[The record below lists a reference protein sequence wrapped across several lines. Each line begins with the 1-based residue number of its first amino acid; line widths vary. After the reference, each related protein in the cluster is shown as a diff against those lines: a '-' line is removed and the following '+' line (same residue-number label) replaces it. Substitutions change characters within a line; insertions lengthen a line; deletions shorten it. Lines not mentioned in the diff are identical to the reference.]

1 MSDTKPT
8 HTEVDSKVI
17 DSPISGPAFNLAKET
32 KLQEKRSSTS
42 SDEAG
47 MSSAEE
53 ETGSAKELGF
63 VISAL
68 QDTLLQNQAK
78 KDLNPREENVQQQ
91 PKYIS
96 EESKLPESEP
106 KETVEKK
113 EDDSIESKKENVNKN
128 ERAEVITSYD
138 KFETDQVSQ
147 TSDNATIEASEIEPA
162 PVEDTKETIVSESKE
177 KEVQHHI
184 EELNKVE
191 MEKKHET
198 QSDNDQSS
206 EEESV
211 SVPTS
216 VTDVSSEE
224 EEKQQEK
231 EQKTFKD
238 VVEDLSP
245 PTPGIP
251 PQSQPF
257 DLAGRSS
264 EDLGDVET
272 YSANLIA
279 LNKIDLKNIKENTL
293 SPRQQEKAD
302 EPILRAIRHLFNNRF
317 MKAKRLFEK
326 QAETDPLYALGLGSM
341 AFLKAIMT
349 TDDAMTKNA
358 IEVLTATY
366 SVANAQ
372 IDAATK
378 KTVGNS
384 VYQTM
389 NNYYNYIK
397 FARRSGGL
405 PTSPKPATLKSIQKN
420 GVTFLPNGVLRA
432 HVAKAECCLQ
442 IAILQLLQETIMGYV
457 KCGMNLRRAY
467 TSYSLVWQEYKRMG
481 QVYHD
486 FIDRDTISGI
496 QFGIGAVHL
505 VLSSLPQ
512 KVLRIVSAFGWKA
525 DKHLGFAL
533 LKLCIDD
540 RRIRSPMASLMLLA
554 YYTTLTSLCPQIL
567 SNDYTQPAI
576 ETLLDAQ
583 KTYPNSAFFLYFAG
597 KTSRIARNMP
607 LSTQSF
613 TYGIEISKNEWAEVE
628 VLHMCSYEIAFNH
641 MMEHNWE
648 EAANIFDTLYKDRYW
663 SPAIFR
669 YLTGACL
676 DMVGQRTEAILAFAE
691 VPQLITKKTQNAS
704 LVERYVLRKVTAFQE
719 CGYQDMDMSLC
730 AMEYL
735 YLFTGFDFM
744 SQEYLEKSLEIVDH
758 ALAQIVEAEKIEFS
772 IRTRELVPGTPAPN
786 YFDQRGALLLIKSS
800 LYNVL
805 GRFKESVIHLN
816 WIMDHQNE
824 ITADRWVIPYTYWE
838 AGVTSW
844 GMNNKTRSRSFWE
857 TALKYNKYDF
867 EYRMAMRVSLA
878 LTKADEI
885 GVPKPED
892 PDPAKRHQTNK
903 REPIIKLDSIE
914 GRPPTH
920 LDGVRVPADRFE
932 PIAFRAI

>member
-1 MSDTKPT
+1 M
-8 HTEVDSKVI
+8 V
-17 DSPISGPAFNLAKET
+17 
-32 KLQEKRSSTS
+32 
-42 SDEAG
+42 
-47 MSSAEE
+47 EE
-53 ETGSAKELGF
+53 EEK
-63 VISAL
+63 
-68 QDTLLQNQAK
+68 
-78 KDLNPREENVQQQ
+78 
-91 PKYIS
+91 
-96 EESKLPESEP
+96 
-106 KETVEKK
+106 TVE
-113 EDDSIESKKENVNKN
+113 N
-128 ERAEVITSYD
+128 
-138 KFETDQVSQ
+138 
-147 TSDNATIEASEIEPA
+147 EIEP
-162 PVEDTKETIVSESKE
+162 DTITCLEEQKQKE
-177 KEVQHHI
+177 EVQ
-184 EELNKVE
+184 
-191 MEKKHET
+191 
-198 QSDNDQSS
+198 SNDSS
-206 EEESV
+206 EEESAP
-211 SVPTS
+211 S
-216 VTDVSSEE
+216 TDLSSEE
-224 EEKQQEK
+224 EEQVEFKQA
-231 EQKTFKD
+231 
-238 VVEDLSP
+238 VEDLSP

-251 PQSQPF
+251 PQGQSF
-257 DLAGRSS
+257 ELTERAS
-264 EDLGDVET
+264 EDMGDVET

-279 LNKIDLKNIKENTL
+279 LNKIDLKNIKENAL
-293 SPRQQEKAD
+293 SPRQQERAD

-326 QAETDPLYALGLGSM
+326 EAETDPLYALGLGSM
-341 AFLKAIMT
+341 AFLK
-349 TDDAMTKNA
+349 DDAMTKNA
-358 IEVLTATY
+358 IEVLTTTY

-384 VYQTM
+384 VYQAM

-405 PTSPKPATLKSIQKN
+405 PSSPKPATLKSIQKN

-442 IAILQLLQETIMGYV
+442 IAILQLLQETVMGYV

-533 LKLCIDD
+533 LKLCIED

-613 TYGIEISKNEWAEVE
+613 RYGIEISKNEWAEVE
-628 VLHMCSYEIAFNH
+628 VFHMCSYEIAFNH
-641 MMEHNWE
+641 MMEHQWQ
-648 EAANIFDTLYKDRYW
+648 EAAQLFDTLYKERYW

-676 DMVGQRTEAILAFAE
+676 DMMGQRTEAILAFAE
-691 VPQLITKKTQNAS
+691 VPQWITKKTQNAS

-744 SQEYLEKSLEIVDH
+744 SQEYLEKSLVVVDT

-772 IRTRELVPGTPAPN
+772 IRTRELVPGTPAPS

-805 GRFKESVIHLN
+805 GRYKESVIHLN
-816 WIMDHQNE
+816 WIMDHQAD
-824 ITADRWVIPYTYWE
+824 IVADRWVIPYAYWE

-844 GMNNKTRSRSFWE
+844 GMDNKTRSRVFWE

-878 LTKADEI
+878 LTKADEL

-892 PDPAKRHQTNK
+892 SDPAKRHQANK
-903 REPIIKLDSIE
+903 KEPIIKLDSIE
-914 GRPPTH
+914 GRPPSH
-920 LDGVRVPADRFE
+920 LEGVRVPHDRFE
-932 PIAFRAI
+932 PIAFRAL